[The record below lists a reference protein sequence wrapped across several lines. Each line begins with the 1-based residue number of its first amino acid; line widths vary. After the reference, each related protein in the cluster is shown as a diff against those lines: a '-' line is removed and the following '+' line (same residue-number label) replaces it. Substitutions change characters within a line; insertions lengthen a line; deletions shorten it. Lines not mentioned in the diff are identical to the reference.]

1 MPTVEEVYQK
11 VKFLR
16 EKGDGNRKTHFG
28 LIDVEAKERI
38 ANPKGKVRFIFECV
52 DADTCSEF
60 HVEKDR
66 IYEAVGNVAVAQE
79 IMLKLWRSA
88 TTELCQSWARSDD
101 AEGV

>member
-1 MPTVEEVYQK
+1 MPTVDEIYEKAKY
-11 VKFLR
+11 LR
-16 EKGDGNRKTHFG
+16 SVGGGARKAHFG

-52 DADTCSEF
+52 DAETCSEF
-60 HVEKDR
+60 HAEKDR

-88 TTELCQSWARSDD
+88 TDELCRSWARDD
-101 AEGV
+101 SNEV